1 MKIRSLLILQAL
13 KAFVILSCTCEVSD
27 HSQLSHRS
35 QDDKDIAFGA
45 LLPLRSKDKLG
56 RCETPV
62 NKEGILWLRALN
74 YAVKEV
80 NRRWTREFNVSF
92 RLTIRDTCNDEQT
105 ALEKALEFAKGY
117 RNRDL
122 DETLLR
128 EENATENLIKP
139 VLGVISASQ
148 NQDASVLLSL
158 FKVPQ
163 VIFGRVKT
171 AVENSKDILRS
182 ISVGFYRARAL
193 TDLVKYF
200 SWEAVSV
207 VYSPTYQDDFETF
220 LRISRIENLCV
231 AIAVK
236 LSDDHEHVVDKL
248 FSEPQSTVVFL
259 FTTEDETSALQQS
272 KCI

>member
-1 MKIRSLLILQAL
+1 MEIRSLLILQAL

-27 HSQLSHRS
+27 HSQLSYRS

-56 RCETPV
+56 KCETPV

-182 ISVGFYRARAL
+182 ISVDFYRARAL

-207 VYSPTYQDDFETF
+207 IYSPTYQDDFETF

>member
-1 MKIRSLLILQAL
+1 MKIRRLLILQAL
-13 KAFVILSCTCEVSD
+13 KAFVTLSCTCEVSD
-27 HSQLSHRS
+27 RSRISYRS

-56 RCETPV
+56 RCETPAYT
-62 NKEGILWLRALN
+62 EGILWLRALN

-80 NRRWTREFNVSF
+80 NRRWTKEFNASF
-92 RLTIRDTCNDEQT
+92 RLTIRDTCNDEQI

-122 DETLLR
+122 GETIIR
-128 EENATENLIKP
+128 EENATEDLIKP
-139 VLGVISASQ
+139 VLGVISASR

-163 VIFGRVKT
+163 VIFGRGKT
-171 AVENSKDILRS
+171 AVDNSKNILRS

-207 VYSPTYQDDFETF
+207 VYSPTHQDDFETF

-231 AIAVK
+231 ALTVK
-236 LSDDHEHVVDKL
+236 LSDDYEPVVDKL
-248 FSEPQSTVVFL
+248 LSEPQSTVVFL
-259 FTTEDETSALQQS
+259 FTTEEETSTLQQS